1 MTAILLAATV
11 AAGLVL
17 GGAIM
22 GALAGTINAAQAAVR
37 PKGEDDGR

>member
-11 AAGLVL
+11 AAMLVL

-22 GALAGTINAAQAAVR
+22 GALAGAINAAQSAMG